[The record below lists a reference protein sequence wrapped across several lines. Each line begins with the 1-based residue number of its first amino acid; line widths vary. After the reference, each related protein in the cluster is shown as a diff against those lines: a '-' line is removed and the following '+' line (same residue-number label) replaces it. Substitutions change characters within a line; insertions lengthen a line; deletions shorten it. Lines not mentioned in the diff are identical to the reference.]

1 MDALSDPRAYLS
13 AQEKRTEQLKA
24 IGVDENDINTNDVIA
39 TKKTTGSGSGSSRAG
54 GGGQGSGAGN
64 AASAAGGAGSNSAM
78 PSIPGILPTKKP
90 LEKGN
95 YESSPKILLQVI
107 CSRSILTAR
116 NLNMIIW
123 KSITLQRSLN
133 SSQSPPR
140 L

>member
-54 GGGQGSGAGN
+54 GGGGQGSGAGN
-64 AASAAGGAGSNSAM
+64 AATAAGGAGSNSAM

-90 LEKGN
+90 LEKGI
-95 YESSPKILLQVI
+95 YE
-107 CSRSILTAR
+107 
-116 NLNMIIW
+116 N
-123 KSITLQRSLN
+123 N
-133 SSQSPPR
+133 SSR
-140 L
+140 LFT